1 MPLPSRRTVLAG
13 AASAYASIALVRAP
27 ARAAQFEYKYGNPVP
42 IGHPLNNR
50 ATEMWE
56 AVKRESGGRLVVAMF
71 PNNQLGGD
79 TATLTQLRSGA
90 VQFLSFTGGILGSV
104 VPVAGIESVG
114 FAFKTQQ
121 DALRTMN
128 GPLGDY
134 VKAAIEAKG
143 IHPLYLWANGYRQIT
158 SSTKPIR
165 NADDLAGFKIRTP
178 AAAIWLDL
186 FRTLGASPTPMNF
199 SEVYTSLQTH
209 VIDGQENPFGLIES
223 ARLFEVQKY
232 LSVTNHMWS
241 GYWLIANGDAW
252 TALPPD
258 IQKIVSRNA
267 KKYGDLQN
275 TDVALYN
282 ASLADK
288 LARRGMILN
297 YADTATFRAKL
308 GPFYAKERD
317 VFGPTAW
324 GLLEASVGKLS

>member
-1 MPLPSRRTVLAG
+1 
-13 AASAYASIALVRAP
+13 
-27 ARAAQFEYKYGNPVP
+27 
-42 IGHPLNNR
+42 
-50 ATEMWE
+50 
-56 AVKRESGGRLVVAMF
+56 
-71 PNNQLGGD
+71 
-79 TATLTQLRSGA
+79 
-90 VQFLSFTGGILGSV
+90 
-104 VPVAGIESVG
+104 
-114 FAFKTQQ
+114 
-121 DALRTMN
+121 
-128 GPLGDY
+128 

-317 VFGPTAW
+317 TFGPTAW
-324 GLLEASVGKLS
+324 GLLEASVGKLG